1 MREEVGYRDTLYL
14 KTNGRRLFEKESFD
28 ANNYQMK
35 ITLKSSRL
43 RFKIVQSYTL
53 LSMDGGPV

>member
-35 ITLKSSRL
+35 I
-43 RFKIVQSYTL
+43 FGICEE
-53 LSMDGGPV
+53 